1 MGGNNLPPLFQTKKR
16 TKMENKV
23 TISELP
29 QLVSVLGTESIPVD
43 SYDAVE
49 EKNKTLRVSI
59 EAIKAF
65 VESGL
70 DLGGAVTPEQILT
83 WDAKET
89 PLGAQDKADAGLV
102 LAKEYTDEE
111 LVAVN
116 LAISN
121 LTDLLTSD
129 DVVLDNLQEI
139 VNFIKLNRSDLDTLS
154 IASIAGL
161 EDALDL
167 KADAASVTSALADKA
182 DTLAMTSALADK
194 ADASALA
201 DKADASALADKAD
214 IKNNFEIVN
223 ADKTIDN
230 SDAGK
235 TLFITEDCTLTVSE
249 YDSLYD
255 GFNCAI
261 IVDDIITAEVE
272 FTGSDTVRGGYT
284 EIGEDTTLI
293 KSPKYG
299 EFLFF
304 GKARINDLPVGEEEA
319 VYFDEVINNIL
330 TSGSLSIEA
339 LPNFIISP
347 LGEDV
352 SVSPPA
358 IQSDSATEG
367 RWYITM
373 YGDEHDVTTMG
384 VPLGDN
390 GELLLTSEIVSVSFG
405 FPFTYR
411 VTDANSNMVQTQ
423 IYIYSELDTGDLEQ
437 IKLVDGPNI
446 LAAYT
451 STLVDSGRN
460 FVFRDRPIITLDE
473 DLVSLP
479 ESATTFKHIRGYTVA
494 DVEATPEATLAL
506 GFAAVTGSGDAGT
519 LDYGTL
525 GYYTN
530 YYKFPLTGDRVLED
544 NGYFLHIVCEGLV
557 LVSKPIQYFNS
568 RHHPEAE
575 SDPEVAD
582 QYITDFC
589 THTVDFSNNYAT
601 LDQFTGDPNFIPY
614 DDFNG
619 QDTLESLES
628 SVLFPYINKK
638 ISLVITT
645 TENLIL

>member
-1 MGGNNLPPLFQTKKR
+1 MTIKSVVRSVSR
-16 TKMENKV
+16 TSNK
-23 TISELP
+23 TSTDI
-29 QLVSVLGTESIPVD
+29 QLAVDALSGDVESINL
-43 SYDAVE
+43 
-49 EKNKTLRVSI
+49 KI
-59 EAIKAF
+59 
-65 VESGL
+65 G
-70 DLGGAVTPEQILT
+70 DLSQLPTQ
-83 WDAKET
+83 AKENLVAAFNEIINALSGFADHVYENYSPT
-89 PLGAQDKADAGLV
+89 DDDAGLGGTDV
-102 LAKEYTDEE
+102 TWSADKSSRELA
-111 LVAVN
+111 A
-116 LAISN
+116 LAETIDS
-121 LTDLLTSD
+121 
-129 DVVLDNLQEI
+129 
-139 VNFIKLNRSDLDTLS
+139 LNSRIDTLNTR
-154 IASIAGL
+154 I
-161 EDALDL
+161 DDL
-167 KADAASVTSALADKA
+167 S
-182 DTLAMTSALADK
+182 
-194 ADASALA
+194 
-201 DKADASALADKAD
+201 
-214 IKNNFEIVN
+214 
-223 ADKTIDN
+223 
-230 SDAGK
+230 
-235 TLFITEDCTLTVSE
+235 
-249 YDSLYD
+249 
-255 GFNCAI
+255 
-261 IVDDIITAEVE
+261 
-272 FTGSDTVRGGYT
+272 
-284 EIGEDTTLI
+284 
-293 KSPKYG
+293 
-299 EFLFF
+299 
-304 GKARINDLPVGEEEA
+304 VGEEEV
-319 VYFDEVINNIL
+319 VYFDEVVNNIL

-339 LPNFIISP
+339 LPNYIISP

-367 RWYITM
+367 KWYLTL
-373 YGDEHDVTTMG
+373 YGNEYDVTDMG
-384 VPLGDN
+384 GQIPLGDN
-390 GELLLTSEIVSVSFG
+390 GELLLTSEIVSQSFG

-451 STLVDSGRN
+451 STLIDSGRN
-460 FVFRDRPIITLDE
+460 FVFRDKPIITLDE

-494 DVEATPEATLAL
+494 DVEATLAL

-544 NGYFLHIVCEGLV
+544 NGYLLHIVCEGLV

-614 DDFNG
+614 DDFAG

-628 SVLFPYINKK
+628 SVLFPYINKR

-645 TENLIL
+645 TENLVL